1 MKYIRLIMAVALTF
15 LVCSAFTMKKDK
27 DKEKPVYVFGV
38 AASFSD
44 TLVYYTDI
52 QLLDSVVLDKSGFL
66 PQRDMYSY
74 QLKNHLEYK
83 LGKQNYTCIIY
94 FSDNKKKLEKEA
106 SKVKSGYQK
115 GKQTLLGIEPSE
127 FKFEKPEE

>member
-15 LVCSAFTMKKDK
+15 LVCSAFTMKK

-52 QLLDSVVLDKSGFL
+52 QLLDSVVLDKNGFL

-74 QLKNHLEYK
+74 QLKNHLEYN

-115 GKQTLLGIEPSE
+115 GEQTLQAIEPSE
-127 FKFEKPEE
+127 FQFKKPEE